1 MKYITLTAAFA
12 LIGASALFG
21 QTFDSSGNG
30 LLKGAFHFRQL
41 EGKNFDQNTGDVT
54 ETVALSGT
62 ITFDGAG
69 NYTVTGSSVDNTV
82 SGGSAQTVH
91 ASGTYAIGANGFG
104 YVVDPLDSTNNI
116 WGGVGQGIFVASST
130 EPNTNNVTVLNTFI
144 AIPAGPVLTNST
156 FTGSY
161 WAGVIDFAGGVT
173 ANLKNALFEFTP
185 NGQGSFG
192 GITFTG
198 QAENQSSPTVTQN
211 VTGAT
216 YTFGS
221 DGSVSMTVP
230 LPSGVT
236 STNALFTG
244 AKTMFVSADGNFVL
258 GYSANGYDLFFGVKA
273 LSSPASNS
281 TYKGLYYLSALEDG
295 PGFNSA
301 CGNAD
306 AFYGSLISDGNGDQI
321 IHERL
326 AAPFCSTFDFETDDV
341 TTFTN
346 NGNASDF
353 NGYNYAFG
361 DNGQAFVAI
370 GTGGFYS
377 LIAGVHA
384 NTFTGSGVFLNPIGV
399 TNSASFAPI
408 TASLAPGELVTLFG
422 TGLSSSTLTTQGG
435 IPFPTTLG
443 GVQVLVN
450 GTPAPIYY
458 VSPTQISAILPYSL
472 STATLAS
479 IQVKNNGVTSNAVTQ
494 FTTDAIPGI
503 FSQTANG
510 LGYAAAVHA
519 ATGKLVTQAN
529 PAVAGEYL
537 ALFLTGLGTITP
549 AITDGAIGPTN
560 PLSYADQFNSNNMGV
575 FFDDYNNNAFPQGNV
590 TYAGLAPG
598 LAGLYQ
604 INVQVPTGVGP
615 GDVYLEVFTDY
626 ADVNQ
631 IQVPVGSGTSAAARV
646 PAGPVRMHRRPMA
659 TRKRTAGKGSLRN
672 QIVER
677 GQFPR

>member
-1 MKYITLTAAFA
+1 MKYITLAGAFA
-12 LIGASALFG
+12 VLGASALFG

-30 LLKGAFHFRQL
+30 MLKGAFHFRQL
-41 EGKNFDQNTGDVT
+41 EAKNFDQNTGDVT

-82 SGGSAQTVH
+82 SGGAPQTVN
-91 ASGTYAIGANGFG
+91 ASGTYSIGANGFG
-104 YVVDPLDSTNNI
+104 YVINPLDSSDYI
-116 WGGVGQGIFVASST
+116 YGGVGQGIFVASST
-130 EPNTNNVTVLNTFI
+130 EGSVLNTLI
-144 AIPAGPVLTNST
+144 AIPASPVLTNAT

-161 WAGVIDFAGGVT
+161 WAGDIDFAGGVT
-173 ANLKNALFEFTP
+173 ANLKNSLFEFTP
-185 NGQGSFG
+185 NGQGGFG
-192 GITFTG
+192 AMTFTG
-198 QAENQSSPTVTQN
+198 QAENQTNPTITQN

-216 YTFGS
+216 YTFGT
-221 DGSVSMTVP
+221 DGSVAMTVP

-244 AKTMFVSADGNFVL
+244 AKTMFVSADGNFVM
-258 GYSANGYDLFFGVKA
+258 GYTASGYDLFFGMKA
-273 LSSPASNS
+273 LSSAAANS

-306 AFYGSLISDGNGDQI
+306 GFYGSLISDGNGDQI

-361 DNGQAFVAI
+361 DSGQAFVAI
-370 GTGGFYS
+370 GTGGFFS

-422 TGLSSSTLTTQGG
+422 TGLSATTLTTQGG

-479 IQVKNNGVTSNAVTQ
+479 IQVKSNGATSNAVTQ

-529 PAVAGEYL
+529 PAIAGEYI
-537 ALFLTGLGTITP
+537 ALFLTGLGTVTP

-575 FFDDYNNNAFPQGNV
+575 FFDDYNNNSFPQANV
-590 TYAGLAPG
+590 NYAGLAPG

-659 TRKRTAGKGSLRN
+659 TRKRAVKGSLRN
-672 QIVER
+672 QAVER
-677 GQFPR
+677 SQFPR